1 MKSFLLTTAA
11 AATLA
16 VGAVQLAPS
25 AETQT
30 ATPTSA
36 VTMDVRRGVL
46 TMAPLLERATPA
58 VVNISTS
65 GTREVGGSGDMQD
78 MEDMMRRFFGDNF
91 RGPERNSPRNDR
103 TSSVGSGVIV
113 DAREG
118 LIMTNAHVV
127 RGADEVQVTLTDRRV
142 LDAEIMGTDPATD
155 IAILKVE
162 ARGLSELDFADSED
176 IRVGDYVIAIG
187 NPFGLGQT
195 VTSGIVSALGRTSG
209 TTDYSDFIQTD
220 ASINPGNSGGA
231 LINSKGE
238 LVGINTA
245 IISRSGGNNGI
256 GFAVPAN
263 MAEGV
268 MRQLVEYGE
277 VRRGRIGVL
286 IADVTP
292 TLQEAYDLS
301 VNRGALVQSVSE
313 DTPAEKAGLKAG
325 DVIIGFNGEEIVS
338 GGDIRNT
345 VGLVEAGTRTDITY
359 LRDGKRRTTQ
369 ITVEAAPEEE
379 ETAGLAERLTRPS
392 SADMAEEEF
401 EGATVTDIPS
411 EVETRGGDEGV
422 YVANIERGSRAF
434 RGGLRRGDI
443 IRRVDRRDV
452 EDLDSFADL
461 VERRNGATAVEVERD
476 GQNFFLAIR

>member
-1 MKSFLLTTAA
+1 MKNFLLATAA
-11 AATLA
+11 AGTLA
-16 VGAVQLAPS
+16 FGAVQLAPS
-25 AETQT
+25 AQTQT
-30 ATPTSA
+30 ATPSSA
-36 VTMDVRRGVL
+36 VTMDAQRGVL

-58 VVNISTS
+58 VVNIATS
-65 GTREVGGSGDMQD
+65 GTRSTNGSGDMED

-91 RGPERNSPRNDR
+91 RMPDRNSPRGDNR

-127 RGADEVQVTLTDRRV
+127 RGADEVQVTLTDRRI
-142 LDAEIMGTDPATD
+142 LDAEIVGTDPATD

-209 TTDYSDFIQTD
+209 TTEYADFIQTD

-277 VRRGRIGVL
+277 VRRGRIGVM

-313 DTPAEKAGLKAG
+313 DTPAEKAGLEAG
-325 DVIIGFNGEEIVS
+325 DVIVGFNGEEIVS

-369 ITVEAAPEEE
+369 ITVEAAPDDEEPS
-379 ETAGLAERLTRPS
+379 LAERVTRRS
-392 SADMAEEEF
+392 SADMDEEEF
-401 EGATVTDIPS
+401 AGATVTDIPS
-411 EVETRGGDEGV
+411 DVDVRGGSEGV
-422 YVANIERGSRAF
+422 YVARVDRNSRAA

-452 EDLDSFADL
+452 EDLDEFAEL
-461 VERRNGATAVEVERD
+461 VERRRGATAVEVERD
-476 GQNFFLAIR
+476 GQNLFLAIR

>member
-301 VNRGALVQSVSE
+301 VDRGALVQSVSE
-313 DTPAEKAGLKAG
+313 GTPAEKAGLQAG
-325 DVIIGFNGEEIVS
+325 DVIVGFNGEEIVS

-345 VGLVEAGTRTDITY
+345 VGLVEAGTRTDITF

-379 ETAGLAERLTRPS
+379 EASLAERFTRPS
-392 SADMAEEEF
+392 SSDMEEEEF
-401 EGATVTDIPS
+401 EGATVTEIPL

-422 YVANIERGSRAF
+422 YVARIDRGSRAY

-452 EDLDSFADL
+452 EDLDDFADL
-461 VERRNGATAVEVERD
+461 VKRRSGATAVEVERD